1 MKLTLIFCHQVFG
14 FKGIWL
20 FLYWKGVGYDLMSK
34 FPISSKTTFSNK
46 WSSSEHTKNLKCVC
60 TLKVIWLCDMIS
72 TEACDTR
79 QPSLWPAKH
88 NNHLNFHVLFI
99 SHTQVLRNSSLL
111 FIWSN
116 SSKDISQLM
125 QFHEIY
131 FNENVTKTCVFSR
144 KWM

>member
-1 MKLTLIFCHQVFG
+1 MYITFYQLKLTLILCQQTLW

-20 FLYWKGVGYDLMSK
+20 FLKKVVRYDSMSK

-99 SHTQVLRNSSLL
+99 SHTQVYVIQVFFL
-111 FIWSN
+111 FDLTHQKI
-116 SSKDISQLM
+116 
-125 QFHEIY
+125 FH
-131 FNENVTKTCVFSR
+131 N
-144 KWM
+144 